1 MIRLRQGSG
10 ATGTRVTPGVL
21 VALALLWAPRAA
33 AAQEADVTTEVD
45 VTVGRSTED
54 VRAAGSQV
62 RVFGALVRDWRFYAE
77 ASWADTWG
85 EHSDAFGSAY
95 PYNHRV
101 RPMEL
106 YVEKTAITPRAMWGL
121 KTGRY
126 RAPFGLYGRSDHA
139 YTGFLRA
146 PLIRYGGYWALSNNF
161 LETGAS
167 VVAGTPRVFGEIS
180 LGIPQDEDDLHR
192 ARGFDRVG
200 RVQASVGD
208 VIVGASYIHTQ
219 PFKEQFWAQ
228 GDTEFAGIDARWM
241 RGGVQLR
248 GEWINGHPF
257 AGTRTFGGYADL
269 MVHRQFMGPVTA
281 VLRAERLDYEAGR
294 FSSFP
299 RRYTA
304 GAKVR
309 LSSLLVAHVNVLHE
323 PPYDDEGAET
333 ALDVALTFSLRH

>member
-1 MIRLRQGSG
+1 M
-10 ATGTRVTPGVL
+10 TRVRGHVL
-21 VALALLWAPRAA
+21 VILALLAVPPAA
-33 AAQEADVTTEVD
+33 VAQGVDVTTEVD
-45 VTVGRSTED
+45 LTVGGSTED

-62 RVFGALVRDWRFYAE
+62 RLFGALPRDWRFYAE

-95 PYNHRV
+95 PYNRRV

-106 YVEKTAITPRAMWGL
+106 YVEKTTATSRAIWGL
-121 KTGRY
+121 RAGRY

-139 YTGFLRA
+139 YTGYLRA

-167 VVAGTPRVFGEIS
+167 LVAGTPRIFGEIS

-192 ARGFDRVG
+192 KRGFDRVG
-200 RVQASVGD
+200 RVQATLGD

-219 PFKEQFWAQ
+219 PFEEQAFFAH
-228 GDTEFAGIDARWM
+228 GNTEFAGIDARWM

-269 MVHRQFMGPVTA
+269 MVHRPFMGPVTA
-281 VLRAERLDYEAGR
+281 VVRAERLDYEAGP

-323 PPYDDEGAET
+323 PPYDDERAET
-333 ALDVALTFSLRH
+333 ALDVALTVSFRR